1 MTTVLYYIND
11 KSYLTTSKKPLTKV
25 SELRTLIREVD
36 TAHCLIYSKIS
47 ISGVDGLVS
56 QRLEED
62 DDLPSPNTNNRIV
75 IWIESN
81 ATSYSLAKLSPSI
94 QINLWRSVIRILTH
108 SSMSTGLVVGDH
120 EDQLYI
126 LTMLHSWDN
135 HTPYLSQECIDQLD
149 LLRVDHNTSIGSY
162 NSDNDVEDATVFIH
176 QKVDAQVLEQVH
188 KFKISPENCFKA
200 SAERDFLILKVE
212 KPSGCQLRKID

>member
-11 KSYLTTSKKPLTKV
+11 KCYLTTSKKPLTKV

-62 DDLPSPNTNNRIV
+62 DDLPSPNTDNRIV

-81 ATSYSLAKLSPSI
+81 GMFFKTLFTKEQGSL
-94 QINLWRSVIRILTH
+94 NL
-108 SSMSTGLVVGDH
+108 D
-120 EDQLYI
+120 
-126 LTMLHSWDN
+126 
-135 HTPYLSQECIDQLD
+135 
-149 LLRVDHNTSIGSY
+149 
-162 NSDNDVEDATVFIH
+162 
-176 QKVDAQVLEQVH
+176 
-188 KFKISPENCFKA
+188 
-200 SAERDFLILKVE
+200 
-212 KPSGCQLRKID
+212 